1 MRGGSNL
8 KGYMTFFRPQVY
20 ERIGISLFK
29 VYMKG
34 MMSFRS
40 VKKAQ
45 KSYQMHF
52 SAAKRSRK
60 RSGVH
65 GIFMF

>member
-1 MRGGSNL
+1 
-8 KGYMTFFRPQVY
+8 
-20 ERIGISLFK
+20 
-29 VYMKG
+29 MKG
-34 MMSFRS
+34 KMSFRS

-52 SAAKRSRK
+52 STAKRSRK